1 MVSNTISYPLEWI
14 QGFLERW
21 LIAANSQR
29 MCKMNATPESK
40 ALSITSRVMS
50 NSGNFTVSNV
60 YIKKEGTLV
69 INLRFLLKKL
79 GNQEKQKK
87 KLGKQ
92 KRNLH
97 LIQKQE
103 IKYER

>member
-1 MVSNTISYPLEWI
+1 
-14 QGFLERW
+14 
-21 LIAANSQR
+21 
-29 MCKMNATPESK
+29 MNATPESK

-50 NSGNFTVSNV
+50 NSGNFIVSNV

-87 KLGKQ
+87 LGKQ
-92 KRNLH
+92 KRSLY